1 MSSLTGQLF
10 ALGTACCWTITVLSF
25 ESAGKRVGSLAVNL
39 IRLCLGFLFLG
50 SYSLL
55 TRGMFLPLDASS
67 YTWFWLAVSGL
78 AGFVAGDGFL
88 FRAFVL
94 IGARLSMLV
103 YAAVPAITALL
114 GWIIMGETLSRA
126 NLLGM
131 VLTMTGIGLVVL
143 ERGSKRENAVQSRPL
158 LGFLFAFLGACGQAV
173 GLVLSKYGMGSYD
186 AFAATQIRA
195 IAGIVG
201 FSILFVPL
209 KAWPRVWHAVHER
222 SAMKR
227 ISLGA
232 FFGPFLGVS
241 FSLLAVQHTATGIAA
256 TIMSMVPVLV
266 IPPAVLLFK
275 EKVTAKEI
283 VGAMVAVV
291 GVSWMFLM

>member
-1 MSSLTGQLF
+1 MSTLTGQLF

-39 IRLCLGFLFLG
+39 IRLCIGFFFLGF
-50 SYSLL
+50 YSLL

-67 YTWFWLAVSGL
+67 HVWIWLTVSGI

-103 YAAVPAITALL
+103 YATVPAITALL
-114 GWIIMGETLSRA
+114 GWVIMGETLRRA
-126 NLLGM
+126 HFLGM
-131 VLTMTGIGLVVL
+131 ILTMTGIGLVVL
-143 ERGSKRENAVQSRPL
+143 ERGKKRDDPIRSRPL
-158 LGFLFAFLGACGQAV
+158 LGFLFAFFGACGQAV

-186 AFAATQIRA
+186 AFSATQIRA
-195 IAGIVG
+195 IAGILG
-201 FSILFVPL
+201 FSFLFLPL
-209 KAWPRVWHAVHER
+209 KAWPRVCHALQEG

-275 EKVTAKEI
+275 ENVTVKEI
-283 VGAMVAVV
+283 VGAVVAVV
-291 GVSWMFLM
+291 GVSWMFLG

>member
-10 ALGTACCWTITVLSF
+10 ALGTACCWTVTVLSF

-39 IRLCLGFLFLG
+39 IRLCIGFLFLG
-50 SYSLL
+50 FYSLV
-55 TRGMFLPLDASS
+55 TRGMVLPLDASS
-67 YTWFWLAVSGL
+67 HAWFWLAVSGL

-88 FRAFVL
+88 FQAFVL
-94 IGARLSMLV
+94 VGARLSMLV

-131 VLTMTGIGLVVL
+131 ALTMAGIGLVVV
-143 ERGSKRENAVQSRPL
+143 ERGAKRNGPVTSRPF
-158 LGFLFAFLGACGQAV
+158 LGFLFAFLGAFGQAV

-195 IAGIVG
+195 IAGILG
-201 FSILFVPL
+201 FSVLFVFL
-209 KAWPRVWHAVHER
+209 QAWPRVRHALKER
-222 SAMKR
+222 QAMQR

-241 FSLLAVQHTATGIAA
+241 FSLIAIQHTATGIAA

-266 IPPAVLLFK
+266 ILPAVILFK
-275 EKVTAKEI
+275 ERVTAKE
-283 VGAMVAVV
+283 VLGAVVAVV
-291 GVSWMFLM
+291 GVAWMFLG